1 MIKIIYR
8 LFISLTLII
17 ALIVIYLSIIGV
29 KTDKF
34 NNQITSKVR
43 EINSNLDL
51 KLNQVNIKLNP
62 LSFTVDLK
70 TLGTDLSYQDN
81 IIQLENLKSQIS
93 LKSIFK
99 NEFAISELVIST
111 KSIALKDLIILVKEV
126 KNYQQLYIA
135 NEIIDNGYIVADLKF
150 EFNEVGNIK
159 DNFIIKGLV
168 NNAELTLSNKKV
180 TKLNFIFQANNKE
193 LNLEDLTFLLNN
205 KSLNIPKINAKK
217 NADNFLITGSVKNKD
232 LNFEKNEIKK
242 FLDNELI
249 NKNLNNLSFNSES
262 NFKFNI
268 DNKLKIKN
276 LDIQGSIN
284 VNKLDIDN
292 FLGDNSIL
300 PNIKKNLVFEN
311 QQIKFNYNKNKIEI
325 TGSGNIFIQN
335 NLDVINYQ
343 ITNTQDNYL
352 FNLDF
357 EIEDNPLILNFINFE
372 KDVESSLS
380 LKLKGALKKDKLE
393 FDHIIL
399 TEDKNIISIENLQ
412 LSKDFK
418 IEELESINL
427 NFEDKSKL
435 KNELKLKKDKNA
447 YVISGASFNADHLI
461 TELLK
466 SNKNNKKFFFS
477 KDFELKINVKKVYLD
492 TNNKIDNLKGKIIL
506 SKNEVVNLNLES
518 DFSDNK
524 KITFTIRDNNGEKI
538 TTLFSD
544 EAKPLVD
551 RYKFIKGFNEG
562 KLDFYSSKKNNESK
576 SNLKIYDFKLK
587 ELPALTKILSL
598 ASLQGIAD
606 LLSGE
611 GIRFTEFEMNFDNKA
626 DLMTINEIYAI
637 GPAISILME
646 GYIEKDNLISL
657 RGTLVPATTINKTIG
672 SIPLIG
678 NILVGKKVGEG
689 VFGVSFKIK
698 GPPQDL
704 ETTVNPIK
712 TLTPRF
718 ITRTLEK
725 IKKKLVKF
733 NFNMSFFS

>member
-8 LFISLTLII
+8 LLIVLTLTI

-70 TLGTDLSYQDN
+70 TLGTDLFYQDN

-159 DNFIIKGLV
+159 DNFIINGLV

-205 KSLNIPKINAKK
+205 KSLNIPKLNAKK
-217 NADNFLITGSVKNKD
+217 NDNNFLVTGSIKNKD

-242 FLDNELI
+242 FLDNALI

-276 LDIQGSIN
+276 LDIQASVN

-311 QQIKFNYNKNKIEI
+311 QQIKINYSKSKIEI
-325 TGSGNIFIQN
+325 TGSGNILIQN

-343 ITNTQDNYL
+343 ITNTQDDYL

-357 EIEDNPLILNFINFE
+357 KIEDNPLILNFINFE
-372 KDVESSLS
+372 KDVASSLS

-399 TEDKNIISIENLQ
+399 SEDRNIISIENLQ

-418 IEELESINL
+418 IEELETINL

-435 KNELKLKKDKNA
+435 KNELKLKKDKNT

-466 SNKNNKKFFFS
+466 TNEDNKKNFFS
-477 KDFELKINVKKVYLD
+477 KNFELKINVKKVYLD
-492 TNNKIDNLKGKIIL
+492 ANNKIDNLKGKIIL
-506 SKNEVVNLNLES
+506 SQNEVVNLNLES
-518 DFSDNK
+518 DFSDDK

-551 RYKFIKGFNEG
+551 RYKFIKGFTEG

-611 GIRFTEFEMNFDNKA
+611 GIRFSEFEMNFDNKS

-646 GYIEKDNLISL
+646 GYVEKDNLVSL

-698 GPPQDL
+698 GPPKDL

-725 IKKKLVKF
+725 IKK
-733 NFNMSFFS
+733 N

>member
-1 MIKIIYR
+1 MIKIVYR

-34 NNQITSKVR
+34 NNHITSKVR
-43 EINSNLDL
+43 EINPNLDL

-62 LSFTVDLK
+62 LSFTVNLK

-99 NEFAISELVIST
+99 NEFAISELAIST
-111 KSIALKDLIILVKEV
+111 KSIALKDLIILVKEI
-126 KNYQQLYIA
+126 KNYQQLFIA

-193 LNLEDLTFLLNN
+193 LNLEELTFLLNN
-205 KSLNIPKINAKK
+205 KSLNIPKLNAKK
-217 NADNFLITGSVKNKD
+217 NDDNFLVTGIVKNKD
-232 LNFEKNEIKK
+232 LNFEKNDIKK
-242 FLDNELI
+242 FLDNKLI

-276 LDIQGSIN
+276 LDIQASVN

-292 FLGDNSIL
+292 FIGDNSIL

-311 QQIKFNYNKNKIEI
+311 QQIKINYNKSKIEI

-335 NLDVINYQ
+335 NLDVINYK
-343 ITNTQDNYL
+343 ITNIQDNYL

-380 LKLKGALKKDKLE
+380 LKLKGALKKDKLK

-418 IEELESINL
+418 IDELETINL

-435 KNELKLKKDKNA
+435 KNELKLKKDKNV

-461 TELLK
+461 SELLK
-466 SNKNNKKFFFS
+466 SNEDNKRKFFS
-477 KDFELKINVKKVYLD
+477 KNFELKINVEKVYLD
-492 TNNKIDNLKGKIIL
+492 VNNKIDNLKGKIIL
-506 SKNEVVNLNLES
+506 SNNEVVNLNLES
-518 DFSDNK
+518 DFSNNK

-544 EAKPLVD
+544 KAKPLVD
-551 RYKFIKGFNEG
+551 RYKFIKGFTEG

-611 GIRFTEFEMNFDNKA
+611 GIRFSEFEMNFDNKA

-646 GYIEKDNLISL
+646 GYVEKDSLVSL

-678 NILVGKKVGEG
+678 NILVGQKVGEG

-698 GPPQDL
+698 GPPKDL

-725 IKKKLVKF
+725 IKK
-733 NFNMSFFS
+733 N

>member
-1 MIKIIYR
+1 MIKIVYR

-99 NEFAISELVIST
+99 NEFAISELAIST

-126 KNYQQLYIA
+126 KNYQQLFIA

-205 KSLNIPKINAKK
+205 KSLNIPKLNAKK
-217 NADNFLITGSVKNKD
+217 NDDNFLVTGIVKNKD
-232 LNFEKNEIKK
+232 LNFEKNDIKK
-242 FLDNELI
+242 FLDNKLI

-276 LDIQGSIN
+276 LDIQASVN

-292 FLGDNSIL
+292 FIGDNSIL

-311 QQIKFNYNKNKIEI
+311 QQIKINYNKSKIEI

-343 ITNTQDNYL
+343 ITNIQDNYL

-380 LKLKGALKKDKLE
+380 LKLKGALKKDKLK

-399 TEDKNIISIENLQ
+399 TEDKNIISIENLK

-418 IEELESINL
+418 IDELETINL

-435 KNELKLKKDKNA
+435 KNELKLKKDKNV

-466 SNKNNKKFFFS
+466 SNEDNKKKFFS
-477 KDFELKINVKKVYLD
+477 KNFELKINVEKVYLD
-492 TNNKIDNLKGKIIL
+492 ANNKIDNLKGKIIL
-506 SKNEVVNLNLES
+506 SNNEVVNLNLES
-518 DFSDNK
+518 DFSNNK

-551 RYKFIKGFNEG
+551 RYKFIKGFTEG

-611 GIRFTEFEMNFDNKA
+611 GIRFSEFEMNFDNKA

-646 GYIEKDNLISL
+646 GYVEKDSLVSL

-678 NILVGKKVGEG
+678 NILVGQKVGEG

-698 GPPQDL
+698 GPPKDL

-725 IKKKLVKF
+725 IKK
-733 NFNMSFFS
+733 N

>member
-1 MIKIIYR
+1 MIKIVYR

-99 NEFAISELVIST
+99 NEFAISELAIST

-126 KNYQQLYIA
+126 KNYQQLFIA

-159 DNFIIKGLV
+159 DNFIIRGLV
-168 NNAELTLSNKKV
+168 NKAELTLSNKKV

-217 NADNFLITGSVKNKD
+217 NADKFLIPGSVKNKD
-232 LNFEKNEIKK
+232 LNFEKNDIKK
-242 FLDNELI
+242 FLDNKLI

-276 LDIQGSIN
+276 LDIQASVN

-292 FLGDNSIL
+292 FIGDNSIL

-311 QQIKFNYNKNKIEI
+311 QQIKINYNKSKIEI

-335 NLDVINYQ
+335 NLDVIKYQ
-343 ITNTQDNYL
+343 ITNIEDNYL
-352 FNLDF
+352 FDLDF

-380 LKLKGALKKDKLE
+380 LKLKGALKKDKLK

-418 IEELESINL
+418 IDELETINL

-435 KNELKLKKDKNA
+435 KNELKLKKDKNV

-466 SNKNNKKFFFS
+466 SNEDNKRKFFS
-477 KDFELKINVKKVYLD
+477 KNFELKINVEKVYLD
-492 TNNKIDNLKGKIIL
+492 ANNKIDNLKGKIIL
-506 SKNEVVNLNLES
+506 SNNEVVNLNLES
-518 DFSDNK
+518 DFSNNK

-551 RYKFIKGFNEG
+551 RYKFIKGFTEG
-562 KLDFYSSKKNNESK
+562 KLDFYSTKKNNQSK

-611 GIRFTEFEMNFDNKA
+611 GIRFSEFEMNFDNKA

-646 GYIEKDNLISL
+646 GYVEKDNLVSL

-678 NILVGKKVGEG
+678 NILVGQKVGEG

-698 GPPQDL
+698 GPPKDL

-725 IKKKLVKF
+725 IKK
-733 NFNMSFFS
+733 N

>member
-8 LFISLTLII
+8 LFISLALII
-17 ALIVIYLSIIGV
+17 ALIVIYLSIIGI

-70 TLGTDLSYQDN
+70 TLGTDLFYQDN

-99 NEFAISELVIST
+99 NEFAISELAIST
-111 KSIALKDLIILVKEV
+111 KSISLKDLIILVKEV
-126 KNYQQLYIA
+126 KNYQQLFIA
-135 NEIIDNGYIVADLKF
+135 NKIIDKGYIVADLKF

-168 NNAELTLSNKKV
+168 NNTELTLSNKKV

-205 KSLNIPKINAKK
+205 KSLNIPKLNVKK
-217 NADNFLITGSVKNKD
+217 NDDNFLVTGRVKNKD

-268 DNKLKIKN
+268 DNNLKIKN
-276 LDIQGSIN
+276 LDIQASVN

-292 FLGDNSIL
+292 FIGDNSIL

-311 QQIKFNYNKNKIEI
+311 QQIKINYNKSKIEI

-343 ITNTQDNYL
+343 ITNIEDNYL

-380 LKLKGALKKDKLE
+380 LKLKGALKKDKLK

-418 IEELESINL
+418 IDELETINL

-435 KNELKLKKDKNA
+435 KNELKLKKDKNV

-466 SNKNNKKFFFS
+466 SNEDNKKKFFS
-477 KDFELKINVKKVYLD
+477 KNFELKINVEKVYLD
-492 TNNKIDNLKGKIIL
+492 ANNKIDNLKGKIIL

-518 DFSDNK
+518 DFSNNK

-551 RYKFIKGFNEG
+551 RYKFIKGFTEG

-646 GYIEKDNLISL
+646 GYVEKDNLVSL

-678 NILVGKKVGEG
+678 NILVGQKVGEG

-698 GPPQDL
+698 GPPKDL

-725 IKKKLVKF
+725 IKK
-733 NFNMSFFS
+733 N

>member
-1 MIKIIYR
+1 MIKIVYR

-34 NNQITSKVR
+34 NNQITLKVR

-99 NEFAISELVIST
+99 NEFAISELAIST

-126 KNYQQLYIA
+126 KNYQQLFIA

-205 KSLNIPKINAKK
+205 KSLNIPKLNAKK
-217 NADNFLITGSVKNKD
+217 NDDNFLVTGNVKNKD
-232 LNFEKNEIKK
+232 LNFEKNDIKK
-242 FLDNELI
+242 FLDYKLI

-276 LDIQGSIN
+276 LDIQASVN

-292 FLGDNSIL
+292 FIGDNSIL

-311 QQIKFNYNKNKIEI
+311 QQIKINYNKSKIEI

-343 ITNTQDNYL
+343 ITNIQDNYL

-372 KDVESSLS
+372 KDAESSLS
-380 LKLKGALKKDKLE
+380 LKLKGAFKKDKLE

-418 IEELESINL
+418 IDELETINL

-466 SNKNNKKFFFS
+466 SNEDNKKKFFS
-477 KDFELKINVKKVYLD
+477 KNFELKINVEKVYLD
-492 TNNKIDNLKGKIIL
+492 ANNKIDNLKGKIIL
-506 SKNEVVNLNLES
+506 SNNEVVNLNLES
-518 DFSDNK
+518 DFSNNK
-524 KITFTIRDNNGEKI
+524 KIVFTIRDNNGEKI

-551 RYKFIKGFNEG
+551 RYKFIKGFTEG
-562 KLDFYSSKKNNESK
+562 KLDFYSIKKNNESK

-611 GIRFTEFEMNFDNKA
+611 GIRFSEFEMNFDNKA

-646 GYIEKDNLISL
+646 GYVEKDSLVSL

-678 NILVGKKVGEG
+678 NILVGQKVGEG

-698 GPPQDL
+698 GPPKDL

-725 IKKKLVKF
+725 IKK
-733 NFNMSFFS
+733 N

>member
-1 MIKIIYR
+1 MIKIVYR

-34 NNQITSKVR
+34 NNQITLKVR

-51 KLNQVNIKLNP
+51 KLNQVNIQLNP
-62 LSFTVDLK
+62 LSFTVNLK

-99 NEFAISELVIST
+99 NEFAISELAIST

-126 KNYQQLYIA
+126 KNYQQLFIA

-205 KSLNIPKINAKK
+205 KSLNIPKLNAKK
-217 NADNFLITGSVKNKD
+217 NDDNFLVTGRVKNKD

-268 DNKLKIKN
+268 DNNLKIKN
-276 LDIQGSIN
+276 LDIQASVN

-292 FLGDNSIL
+292 FIGDNSIL

-311 QQIKFNYNKNKIEI
+311 QQIKINYNKSKIEI

-343 ITNTQDNYL
+343 ITNIQDNYL

-380 LKLKGALKKDKLE
+380 LKLKGALKKDKLK

-418 IEELESINL
+418 IDELETINL

-435 KNELKLKKDKNA
+435 KNELKLKKDKNV

-466 SNKNNKKFFFS
+466 SNEDNKKKFFS
-477 KDFELKINVKKVYLD
+477 KNFELKINVEKVYLD
-492 TNNKIDNLKGKIIL
+492 ANNKIDNLKGKIIL
-506 SKNEVVNLNLES
+506 SNNEVVNLNLES
-518 DFSDNK
+518 DFSNNK

-551 RYKFIKGFNEG
+551 RYKFIKGFTEG

-611 GIRFTEFEMNFDNKA
+611 GIRFSEFEMNFDNKA

-646 GYIEKDNLISL
+646 GYVEKDNLVSL

-678 NILVGKKVGEG
+678 NILVGQKVGEG

-698 GPPQDL
+698 GPPKDL

-725 IKKKLVKF
+725 IKK
-733 NFNMSFFS
+733 N

>member
-8 LFISLTLII
+8 FFISLTLII
-17 ALIVIYLSIIGV
+17 TLIVIYLSIIGI

-34 NNQITSKVR
+34 NHQITSKVR

-99 NEFAISELVIST
+99 NEFAISELAIST

-126 KNYQQLYIA
+126 KNYQQLFIA

-168 NNAELTLSNKKV
+168 NNAELNLSNKKV

-205 KSLNIPKINAKK
+205 KSLNIPKLNAKK
-217 NADNFLITGSVKNKD
+217 NDDNFLVTGRVKNKD
-232 LNFEKNEIKK
+232 LNFEKNEIKT
-242 FLDNELI
+242 FLDNEII

-268 DNKLKIKN
+268 DNNLKIKN
-276 LDIQGSIN
+276 LDIQASVN

-292 FLGDNSIL
+292 FIGDNSIL
-300 PNIKKNLVFEN
+300 PNVKKNLVFEN
-311 QQIKFNYNKNKIEI
+311 QQIKINYNKSKIEI

-343 ITNTQDNYL
+343 ITNIQDNYL

-380 LKLKGALKKDKLE
+380 LKLKGALKKDKLK

-418 IEELESINL
+418 IDELETINL

-435 KNELKLKKDKNA
+435 KNELKLKKDKNV

-466 SNKNNKKFFFS
+466 SNEDNKRKFFS
-477 KDFELKINVKKVYLD
+477 KNFELKINVEKVYLD
-492 TNNKIDNLKGKIIL
+492 ANNKIDNLKGKIIL
-506 SKNEVVNLNLES
+506 SNNEVVNLNLES
-518 DFSDNK
+518 DFSNNK

-551 RYKFIKGFNEG
+551 RYKFIKGFTEG

-611 GIRFTEFEMNFDNKA
+611 GIRFSEFEMNFDNKA

-646 GYIEKDNLISL
+646 GYVEKDSLVSL

-678 NILVGKKVGEG
+678 NILVGQKVGEG

-698 GPPQDL
+698 GPPKDL

-725 IKKKLVKF
+725 IKK
-733 NFNMSFFS
+733 N

>member
-1 MIKIIYR
+1 MIKIVYR

-17 ALIVIYLSIIGV
+17 ALIVIYLSIIGI

-99 NEFAISELVIST
+99 NEFAISELAIST

-126 KNYQQLYIA
+126 KNYQQLFIA

-205 KSLNIPKINAKK
+205 KSLNIPKLNAKK
-217 NADNFLITGSVKNKD
+217 NDDNFLVTGSVKNKD
-232 LNFEKNEIKK
+232 LNFEKNDIKK

-276 LDIQGSIN
+276 LDIQASVN

-292 FLGDNSIL
+292 FIGDNSIL

-311 QQIKFNYNKNKIEI
+311 QQIKINYNKSKIEI

-343 ITNTQDNYL
+343 ITNIQDNYL

-418 IEELESINL
+418 IDELETINL

-435 KNELKLKKDKNA
+435 KNELKLKKDKNV

-466 SNKNNKKFFFS
+466 SNEDNKRKFFS
-477 KDFELKINVKKVYLD
+477 KNFELKINVEKVYLD
-492 TNNKIDNLKGKIIL
+492 ANNKIDNLKGKIIL
-506 SKNEVVNLNLES
+506 SNNEVVNLNLES
-518 DFSDNK
+518 DFSNNK

-551 RYKFIKGFNEG
+551 RYKFIKGFTEG

-611 GIRFTEFEMNFDNKA
+611 GIRFSEFEMNFDNKA

-646 GYIEKDNLISL
+646 GYVEKDNLVSL

-678 NILVGKKVGEG
+678 NILVGQKVGEG

-698 GPPQDL
+698 GPPKDL

-725 IKKKLVKF
+725 IKK
-733 NFNMSFFS
+733 N

>member
-70 TLGTDLSYQDN
+70 TLGTDLFYQDN
-81 IIQLENLKSQIS
+81 IIQLENLRSQIS

-99 NEFAISELVIST
+99 NEFAISELAIST
-111 KSIALKDLIILVKEV
+111 KSIALKDLIIPVKEV
-126 KNYQQLYIA
+126 KNYQQLFIA
-135 NEIIDNGYIVADLKF
+135 NDIIDNGYIVADLKF

-205 KSLNIPKINAKK
+205 KSLNIPKLNAKK
-217 NADNFLITGSVKNKD
+217 NDDNFLVTGIVKNKD
-232 LNFEKNEIKK
+232 LNFEKNDIKK
-242 FLDNELI
+242 FLDNKLI

-268 DNKLKIKN
+268 DNNLKIKN
-276 LDIQGSIN
+276 LDIQASVN

-292 FLGDNSIL
+292 FIGDNSIL

-311 QQIKFNYNKNKIEI
+311 QQIKINYNKSKIEI

-343 ITNTQDNYL
+343 ITNIQDNYL

-380 LKLKGALKKDKLE
+380 LKLKGVLKKDKLK
-393 FDHIIL
+393 FDHIIF

-418 IEELESINL
+418 IEELETINL
-427 NFEDKSKL
+427 NFEDKSEL
-435 KNELKLKKDKNA
+435 KNELKLKKNKNA

-466 SNKNNKKFFFS
+466 SNEDNKKKFFS
-477 KDFELKINVKKVYLD
+477 KNFELKINVKKVYLD

-506 SKNEVVNLNLES
+506 SNNEVVNLNLES
-518 DFSDNK
+518 NFSNNK

-551 RYKFIKGFNEG
+551 RYKFIKGFTEG
-562 KLDFYSSKKNNESK
+562 KLDFYSTKKNNQSK

-611 GIRFTEFEMNFDNKA
+611 GIRFSEFEMNFDNKA

-646 GYIEKDNLISL
+646 GYVEKDNLVSL

-678 NILVGKKVGEG
+678 NILVGQKVGEG

-698 GPPQDL
+698 GPPKDL

-725 IKKKLVKF
+725 IKK
-733 NFNMSFFS
+733 N

>member
-1 MIKIIYR
+1 MIKIVYR

-34 NNQITSKVR
+34 NNQITLKVR

-70 TLGTDLSYQDN
+70 TLGTDLSHKDN

-99 NEFAISELVIST
+99 NEFAISELAIST

-126 KNYQQLYIA
+126 KNYQQLFIA
-135 NEIIDNGYIVADLKF
+135 NEILDNGYIVADLKF

-159 DNFIIKGLV
+159 DNFTIKGLV

-205 KSLNIPKINAKK
+205 KSLNIPKLNAKK
-217 NADNFLITGSVKNKD
+217 NDDNFLVTGSVKNKD
-232 LNFEKNEIKK
+232 LNFEKNDIKK

-262 NFKFNI
+262 SFKFNI
-268 DNKLKIKN
+268 DNNLKIKN
-276 LDIQGSIN
+276 LDIQSSVN

-292 FLGDNSIL
+292 FLGENSIL

-311 QQIKFNYNKNKIEI
+311 QQIKINYNKSKIEI

-418 IEELESINL
+418 IEELETINL

-447 YVISGASFNADHLI
+447 YVISGASFNADQLI
-461 TELLK
+461 TKLLK
-466 SNKNNKKFFFS
+466 SNEDNKKNFFS
-477 KDFELKINVKKVYLD
+477 KDYELKINVKKVYLD
-492 TNNKIDNLKGKIIL
+492 ANNKINNLKGKIIL
-506 SKNEVVNLNLES
+506 NNNEVVNLNLES
-518 DFSDNK
+518 DFSNNK
-524 KITFTIRDNNGEKI
+524 KIVFTLRDNNGEKI

-551 RYKFIKGFNEG
+551 RYKFIKGFTEG
-562 KLDFYSSKKNNESK
+562 KLDFYSSKKNNLSK

-598 ASLQGIAD
+598 ASLQGITD

-611 GIRFTEFEMNFDNKA
+611 GIRFTEFEMNFDNKG
-626 DLMTINEIYAI
+626 DLMTINEIFAI

-646 GYIEKDNLISL
+646 GYVEKDNLVSL

-689 VFGVSFKIK
+689 VFGISFKIK
-698 GPPQDL
+698 GPPKDL

-725 IKKKLVKF
+725 IKK
-733 NFNMSFFS
+733 N

>member
-1 MIKIIYR
+1 MIKIVYR

-111 KSIALKDLIILVKEV
+111 KSISLKDLIILVKEV
-126 KNYQQLYIA
+126 KNYQQLFIA

-205 KSLNIPKINAKK
+205 KSLNIPKLNAKK
-217 NADNFLITGSVKNKD
+217 NDDNFLVTGSVKNKD

-276 LDIQGSIN
+276 LDIQASVN

-311 QQIKFNYNKNKIEI
+311 QQIKINYNKSKIEI

-343 ITNTQDNYL
+343 ITNIQDNYL

-418 IEELESINL
+418 IEELETINL

-466 SNKNNKKFFFS
+466 SNEDNKKNFFS

-492 TNNKIDNLKGKIIL
+492 ANNKIDNLKGKIIL
-506 SKNEVVNLNLES
+506 SNNEVVNLNLES
-518 DFSDNK
+518 DFSNNK

-551 RYKFIKGFNEG
+551 RYKFIKGFTEG

-646 GYIEKDNLISL
+646 GYVEKDNLVSL

-725 IKKKLVKF
+725 IKK
-733 NFNMSFFS
+733 N

>member
-8 LFISLTLII
+8 LFISLTLTI
-17 ALIVIYLSIIGV
+17 ALIVMYLSIIGV

-70 TLGTDLSYQDN
+70 TLGTDLFYQDN
-81 IIQLENLKSQIS
+81 FIQLENLKSQIS

-111 KSIALKDLIILVKEV
+111 KSISLKDLIILVKEV
-126 KNYQQLYIA
+126 KNYQQLYIV

-159 DNFIIKGLV
+159 DNFIVKGLV

-205 KSLNIPKINAKK
+205 KSLNIPKLNAKK
-217 NADNFLITGSVKNKD
+217 NADNFLIIGSVKNKD
-232 LNFEKNEIKK
+232 LNFEKNEITK

-268 DNKLKIKN
+268 DNNLKIKN
-276 LDIQGSIN
+276 LDIQASVN

-311 QQIKFNYNKNKIEI
+311 QQIKFNYNKSKIEI

-352 FNLDF
+352 FNLNF

-418 IEELESINL
+418 IEELETINL

-435 KNELKLKKDKNA
+435 KNELKLKKDNNA

-466 SNKNNKKFFFS
+466 SNEDNKKNFFS

-492 TNNKIDNLKGKIIL
+492 SNNKIDNLKGKIFL

-518 DFSDNK
+518 DFSNNK

-551 RYKFIKGFNEG
+551 RYKFIRGFTEG
-562 KLDFYSSKKNNESK
+562 KLDFYSIKKNNAT
-576 SNLKIYDFKLK
+576 NTTIKIYDFKLK
-587 ELPALTKILSL
+587 ELPALTKILTL
-598 ASLQGIAD
+598 ASLQGVVD

-611 GIRFTEFEMNFDNKA
+611 GIRFDQFEMKFNDSGNN
-626 DLMTINEIYAI
+626 IVIEEIYAI

-657 RGTLVPATTINKTIG
+657 RGTLVPATTINKAIG
-672 SIPLIG
+672 SIPILG
-678 NILVGKKVGEG
+678 DILVGKKVGEG

-725 IKKKLVKF
+725 IKK
-733 NFNMSFFS
+733 N

>member
-8 LFISLTLII
+8 LFISLTLTI

-34 NNQITSKVR
+34 NNQITSKVK

-62 LSFTVDLK
+62 FSFTVDLK

-111 KSIALKDLIILVKEV
+111 KSIALKDLIILVKEL
-126 KNYQQLYIA
+126 KNYQQLFIA

-205 KSLNIPKINAKK
+205 KSLNIPKLNAKK

-232 LNFEKNEIKK
+232 FNFEKNEITK
-242 FLDNELI
+242 FLDNKLI

-268 DNKLKIKN
+268 DNNLKIKN
-276 LDIQGSIN
+276 LDIQASVN

-311 QQIKFNYNKNKIEI
+311 QEIKINYNKSKIEI

-335 NLDVINYQ
+335 NLDVIKYQ
-343 ITNTQDNYL
+343 ITNIEDNYL
-352 FNLDF
+352 FDLDF

-380 LKLKGALKKDKLE
+380 LKLKGALKKDKFE

-418 IEELESINL
+418 IEELETINL
-427 NFEDKSKL
+427 NFEDRSKH
-435 KNELKLKKDKNA
+435 KNELKLKKDKNT

-466 SNKNNKKFFFS
+466 SNEDNKKNFFS

-492 TNNKIDNLKGKIIL
+492 VNNKIDNLKGKIIL
-506 SKNEVVNLNLES
+506 SNNEVVNLNLES
-518 DFSDNK
+518 NFSNNK

-551 RYKFIKGFNEG
+551 RYKFIKGFTEG
-562 KLDFYSSKKNNESK
+562 KLDFYSTKKNNQSK

-611 GIRFTEFEMNFDNKA
+611 GIRFSEFEMNFDNKA

-637 GPAISILME
+637 GPAISILMD
-646 GYIEKDNLISL
+646 GYVEKDNLVSL

-725 IKKKLVKF
+725 IKK
-733 NFNMSFFS
+733 N

>member
-1 MIKIIYR
+1 MIKIVYR

-17 ALIVIYLSIIGV
+17 ALIVIYLSIIGI

-34 NNQITSKVR
+34 NNQITSKVT

-70 TLGTDLSYQDN
+70 TLGTDLFYQNN

-111 KSIALKDLIILVKEV
+111 KSISLKDLIILVKEV

-159 DNFIIKGLV
+159 DNFIVKGLV

-205 KSLNIPKINAKK
+205 KSLNIPKLNAKK
-217 NADNFLITGSVKNKD
+217 NADNFLITGSLKNKD

-249 NKNLNNLSFNSES
+249 NKKLNNLSFNSES

-268 DNKLKIKN
+268 DNNLKIKN
-276 LDIQGSIN
+276 LDIQTSVN

-311 QQIKFNYNKNKIEI
+311 QQIKFNYNKSKIEI
-325 TGSGNIFIQN
+325 TGSGNIFFQN
-335 NLDVINYQ
+335 NLDIINYQ

-418 IEELESINL
+418 IEELETINL

-447 YVISGASFNADHLI
+447 YVISGASFNADQLI
-461 TELLK
+461 TKLLK
-466 SNKNNKKFFFS
+466 SNEDNKKIFFS

-492 TNNKIDNLKGKIIL
+492 VNNKIDNLKGKIIL
-506 SKNEVVNLNLES
+506 SNNEVVNLNLES
-518 DFSDNK
+518 DFSNNK
-524 KITFTIRDNNGEKI
+524 KIVFTIRDNNGEKI

-551 RYKFIKGFNEG
+551 RYKFIKGFTEG

-598 ASLQGIAD
+598 ASLQGITD

-611 GIRFTEFEMNFDNKA
+611 GIRFTEFEMNFDNKG

-646 GYIEKDNLISL
+646 GYVEKDNLVSL

-698 GPPQDL
+698 GPPKDL
-704 ETTVNPIK
+704 ETIVNPIK

-725 IKKKLVKF
+725 IKK
-733 NFNMSFFS
+733 N

>member
-8 LFISLTLII
+8 LFISLTLTI

-70 TLGTDLSYQDN
+70 TLGTDLFYQDN

-111 KSIALKDLIILVKEV
+111 KSISLKDLIILVKEV

-150 EFNEVGNIK
+150 EFNEIGNIK

-205 KSLNIPKINAKK
+205 KSLNIPKLNAKK
-217 NADNFLITGSVKNKD
+217 NDDNFLVTGSVKNKN
-232 LNFEKNEIKK
+232 LNFEKNDIKK
-242 FLDNELI
+242 FLDNTLI

-268 DNKLKIKN
+268 DNNLKIKN
-276 LDIQGSIN
+276 LDIQASVN

-311 QQIKFNYNKNKIEI
+311 QQIKINYNKSKIEI
-325 TGSGNIFIQN
+325 TGSGNILIQN

-343 ITNTQDNYL
+343 ITNIQDNYL

-357 EIEDNPLILNFINFE
+357 GIEDNPLILNFINFE

-380 LKLKGALKKDKLE
+380 LKLKGAFKKDKLE
-393 FDHIIL
+393 FNHIIL

-418 IEELESINL
+418 IDELETINL
-427 NFEDKSKL
+427 NFKDKSKL

-466 SNKNNKKFFFS
+466 SNEDNKKKFFN
-477 KDFELKINVKKVYLD
+477 KNFEIKINVEKVYLD
-492 TNNKIDNLKGKIIL
+492 ANNKIDNLKGKIIL
-506 SKNEVVNLNLES
+506 SNNEVVNLNLES
-518 DFSDNK
+518 DFSNNK

-551 RYKFIKGFNEG
+551 RYKFIKGFTEG
-562 KLDFYSSKKNNESK
+562 KLDFYSIKKNNESK

-611 GIRFTEFEMNFDNKA
+611 GIRFNEFEMNFDNKE

-646 GYIEKDNLISL
+646 GYVEKDNLISL

-698 GPPQDL
+698 GPPKDL

-718 ITRTLEK
+718 ITRTIEK
-725 IKKKLVKF
+725 IKK
-733 NFNMSFFS
+733 N

>member
-17 ALIVIYLSIIGV
+17 ALIVIYLSIIGL

-70 TLGTDLSYQDN
+70 TLGTDLFYQDN

-99 NEFAISELVIST
+99 NEFTISELVIST
-111 KSIALKDLIILVKEV
+111 KSISLKDLIILVKEV

-276 LDIQGSIN
+276 LDIQGYVN

-311 QQIKFNYNKNKIEI
+311 QKIKFNYNKNKIEI

-372 KDVESSLS
+372 KDIESSLS

-418 IEELESINL
+418 IEELETINL

-466 SNKNNKKFFFS
+466 SNKDNKKIFFS

-506 SKNEVVNLNLES
+506 SKNEVVNLSLES

-657 RGTLVPATTINKTIG
+657 RGTLIPATTINKTIG

-725 IKKKLVKF
+725 IKK
-733 NFNMSFFS
+733 N

>member
-1 MIKIIYR
+1 MIKILYR

-99 NEFAISELVIST
+99 NEFAISELAIST

-126 KNYQQLYIA
+126 KNYQQLFIA

-205 KSLNIPKINAKK
+205 KSLNIPKLNAKK
-217 NADNFLITGSVKNKD
+217 NDDNFLVTGIVKNKD
-232 LNFEKNEIKK
+232 LNFEKNDIKK
-242 FLDNELI
+242 FLDNKLI

-276 LDIQGSIN
+276 LDIQASVN
-284 VNKLDIDN
+284 VNKLDIEN
-292 FLGDNSIL
+292 FIDDNSIL

-311 QQIKFNYNKNKIEI
+311 QQIKINYNKSKIEI

-343 ITNTQDNYL
+343 ITNIEDNYL

-372 KDVESSLS
+372 KDVKSSLS
-380 LKLKGALKKDKLE
+380 LKLKGALKKDKLK

-418 IEELESINL
+418 IDELETINF

-435 KNELKLKKDKNA
+435 KNELKLKKDKNV

-466 SNKNNKKFFFS
+466 SNEDNKRKFFS
-477 KDFELKINVKKVYLD
+477 KNFELKINVEKVYLD
-492 TNNKIDNLKGKIIL
+492 ANNKIDNLKGKIIL
-506 SKNEVVNLNLES
+506 SNNEVVNLNLES
-518 DFSDNK
+518 DFSNNK

-551 RYKFIKGFNEG
+551 RYKFIKGFTEG

-611 GIRFTEFEMNFDNKA
+611 GIRFSEFEMNFDNKA

-646 GYIEKDNLISL
+646 GYVEKDSLVSL

-678 NILVGKKVGEG
+678 NILVGQKVGEG

-698 GPPQDL
+698 GAPKDL

-725 IKKKLVKF
+725 IKK
-733 NFNMSFFS
+733 N

>member
-1 MIKIIYR
+1 MIKIVYR

-17 ALIVIYLSIIGV
+17 ALIVIYLSIIGI

-34 NNQITSKVR
+34 NNQITLKVR

-99 NEFAISELVIST
+99 NEFAISELAIST

-126 KNYQQLYIA
+126 KNYQQLFIA

-205 KSLNIPKINAKK
+205 KSLNIPKLNAKK
-217 NADNFLITGSVKNKD
+217 NDNNFLVTGSVKNKD

-276 LDIQGSIN
+276 LDIQASVN

-311 QQIKFNYNKNKIEI
+311 QEIKINYNKSKIEI

-335 NLDVINYQ
+335 NLDVIKYQ
-343 ITNTQDNYL
+343 ITNIEDNYL
-352 FNLDF
+352 FDLDF

-380 LKLKGALKKDKLE
+380 LKLKGALKKDKFE

-418 IEELESINL
+418 IEELETINL
-427 NFEDKSKL
+427 NFEDRSKL
-435 KNELKLKKDKNA
+435 KNELKLKKDKNT

-466 SNKNNKKFFFS
+466 SNEDNKKKFFS
-477 KDFELKINVKKVYLD
+477 KNFELKINVKKVYLD
-492 TNNKIDNLKGKIIL
+492 ANNKIDNLKGKIIL
-506 SKNEVVNLNLES
+506 SNNEVVNLNLES
-518 DFSDNK
+518 NFSNNK

-551 RYKFIKGFNEG
+551 RYKFIKGFTEG

-611 GIRFTEFEMNFDNKA
+611 GIRFSEFEMNFDNKA

-646 GYIEKDNLISL
+646 GYVEKDNLVSL

-678 NILVGKKVGEG
+678 NILVGQKVGEG

-698 GPPQDL
+698 GPPKDL

-725 IKKKLVKF
+725 IKK
-733 NFNMSFFS
+733 N

>member
-1 MIKIIYR
+1 MIKIVYR

-17 ALIVIYLSIIGV
+17 ALIVIYLSIIGI

-62 LSFTVDLK
+62 FSFTVDLK
-70 TLGTDLSYQDN
+70 TLGTDLSYKDN
-81 IIQLENLKSQIS
+81 IIQLENLKSQIL

-99 NEFAISELVIST
+99 NEFAISELAIST
-111 KSIALKDLIILVKEV
+111 KSISLKDLIVLVKEV
-126 KNYQQLYIA
+126 KNYQQLFIA

-205 KSLNIPKINAKK
+205 KSLNIPKLNAKK
-217 NADNFLITGSVKNKD
+217 NDDNFLVTGIVKNKD
-232 LNFEKNEIKK
+232 LNFEKNDIKK
-242 FLDNELI
+242 FLDNKLI

-268 DNKLKIKN
+268 DNNLKIKN
-276 LDIQGSIN
+276 LDIQASVN

-292 FLGDNSIL
+292 FIGDNSIL

-311 QQIKFNYNKNKIEI
+311 QQIKINYNKSKIEI
-325 TGSGNIFIQN
+325 TGSGNIFIQK

-343 ITNTQDNYL
+343 ITNIQDNYL

-357 EIEDNPLILNFINFE
+357 EIEDNPLIINFINFE

-380 LKLKGALKKDKLE
+380 LKLKGALKKDKLK

-418 IEELESINL
+418 IDELETINL

-435 KNELKLKKDKNA
+435 KNELKLKKDKNV

-466 SNKNNKKFFFS
+466 SNEDNKRKFFS
-477 KDFELKINVKKVYLD
+477 KNFELKINVEKVYLD
-492 TNNKIDNLKGKIIL
+492 ANNKIDNLKGKIIL
-506 SKNEVVNLNLES
+506 SNNEVVNLNLES
-518 DFSDNK
+518 DFSNNK

-551 RYKFIKGFNEG
+551 RYKFIKGFTEG

-611 GIRFTEFEMNFDNKA
+611 GIRFSEFEMNFDNKA

-646 GYIEKDNLISL
+646 GYVEKDSLVSL

-698 GPPQDL
+698 GPPKDL

-725 IKKKLVKF
+725 IKK
-733 NFNMSFFS
+733 N

>member
-1 MIKIIYR
+1 MIKIVYR

-29 KTDKF
+29 KTEKF
-34 NNQITSKVR
+34 NNQITSKVK

-99 NEFAISELVIST
+99 NEFAISELAIST

-126 KNYQQLYIA
+126 KNYQQLFIA

-193 LNLEDLTFLLNN
+193 LNFEDLTFLLNN
-205 KSLNIPKINAKK
+205 KSLNIPKLNAKK
-217 NADNFLITGSVKNKD
+217 NDNNFLVTGSVKNKD

-276 LDIQGSIN
+276 LDIQASVN

-311 QQIKFNYNKNKIEI
+311 QKIKINYNKSKIEI

-335 NLDVINYQ
+335 NLDVIKYQ
-343 ITNTQDNYL
+343 ITNIEDNYL
-352 FNLDF
+352 FDLDF
-357 EIEDNPLILNFINFE
+357 EIENNPLILNFINFE

-380 LKLKGALKKDKLE
+380 LKLKGALKKDKFE

-418 IEELESINL
+418 IEELETINL
-427 NFEDKSKL
+427 NFEDRSKL
-435 KNELKLKKDKNA
+435 KNELKLKKDKNI

-466 SNKNNKKFFFS
+466 PNEDNKKKFFS
-477 KDFELKINVKKVYLD
+477 KNFELKINVKKVYLD
-492 TNNKIDNLKGKIIL
+492 TNNIIDNLKGKIIL
-506 SKNEVVNLNLES
+506 SNNEVVNLNLES
-518 DFSDNK
+518 NFSNNK

-551 RYKFIKGFNEG
+551 RYKFIKGFTEG
-562 KLDFYSSKKNNESK
+562 KLDFYSSRKNNLSK

-611 GIRFTEFEMNFDNKA
+611 GIRFSEFEMNFDNKA

-646 GYIEKDNLISL
+646 GYIEKDNLVSL
-657 RGTLVPATTINKTIG
+657 RGTLVPATTINKAIG

-678 NILVGKKVGEG
+678 NILVGQKVGEG

-725 IKKKLVKF
+725 IKK
-733 NFNMSFFS
+733 N

>member
-1 MIKIIYR
+1 MIKIVYR

-17 ALIVIYLSIIGV
+17 ALIVIYLSIIGI

-99 NEFAISELVIST
+99 NEFAISELAIST
-111 KSIALKDLIILVKEV
+111 KSTSLKDLIILVKKV
-126 KNYQQLYIA
+126 KNYQQLFIA
-135 NEIIDNGYIVADLKF
+135 NEIVDNGYIVADLKF

-159 DNFIIKGLV
+159 DNFIIKGLI

-193 LNLEDLTFLLNN
+193 LNLQNLTFLLNN
-205 KSLNIPKINAKK
+205 KSFYIPKLNAEK
-217 NADNFLITGSVKNKD
+217 NDDNFLVTGSVKNED

-242 FLDNELI
+242 LLDNELI

-276 LDIQGSIN
+276 LDIQSSVN

-292 FLGDNSIL
+292 FLGDKSIL

-311 QQIKFNYNKNKIEI
+311 QQIKINYNKSKIEI
-325 TGSGNIFIQN
+325 IGSGNIFVQN

-343 ITNTQDNYL
+343 ITNIQDNYL

-357 EIEDNPLILNFINFE
+357 EIEDNPVILNFINFE
-372 KDVESSLS
+372 KDAESSLS
-380 LKLKGALKKDKLE
+380 LKLKGALIKDKLE
-393 FDHIIL
+393 FDHIVL

-418 IEELESINL
+418 IEELETINL

-461 TELLK
+461 TKLLK
-466 SNKNNKKFFFS
+466 SNEDNKKNFFS
-477 KDFELKINVKKVYLD
+477 KNFELKINVKKVYLD
-492 TNNKIDNLKGKIIL
+492 VNNKIDNLKGKVIL
-506 SKNEVVNLNLES
+506 SNNEVVNLNLES
-518 DFSDNK
+518 NFSNNK

-551 RYKFIKGFNEG
+551 RYKFIKGFTEG
-562 KLDFYSSKKNNESK
+562 KLDFYSSKKNNLTK

-611 GIRFTEFEMNFDNKA
+611 GIRFSEFEMDFDNKA
-626 DLMTINEIYAI
+626 DLMTINELYAI

-657 RGTLVPATTINKTIG
+657 RGTLVPATTINKAIS

-698 GPPQDL
+698 GPPKDL

-725 IKKKLVKF
+725 IKK
-733 NFNMSFFS
+733 N

>member
-1 MIKIIYR
+1 MIKIVYR

-99 NEFAISELVIST
+99 NEFAISELAIST

-126 KNYQQLYIA
+126 KNYQQLFIA

-205 KSLNIPKINAKK
+205 KSLNIPKLNAKK
-217 NADNFLITGSVKNKD
+217 NDDNFLVTGIVKNKD
-232 LNFEKNEIKK
+232 LNFEKNDIKK
-242 FLDNELI
+242 FLDNKLI

-262 NFKFNI
+262 NFKFYI

-276 LDIQGSIN
+276 LDIQASVN

-292 FLGDNSIL
+292 FIGDNFIL

-311 QQIKFNYNKNKIEI
+311 QQIKINYNKSKIEI

-343 ITNTQDNYL
+343 ITNIQDNYL

-380 LKLKGALKKDKLE
+380 LKLKGVLKKDKLE

-418 IEELESINL
+418 IEELETINL

-466 SNKNNKKFFFS
+466 SNEDNKKKFFS
-477 KDFELKINVKKVYLD
+477 KNFELKINVEKVYLD
-492 TNNKIDNLKGKIIL
+492 ANNKIDNLKGKIIL
-506 SKNEVVNLNLES
+506 SNNEVVNLNLES
-518 DFSDNK
+518 NFSNNK

-551 RYKFIKGFNEG
+551 KYKFIKGFTEG

-611 GIRFTEFEMNFDNKA
+611 GIRFSEFEMNFDNKA
-626 DLMTINEIYAI
+626 DFMTINEIYAI

-646 GYIEKDNLISL
+646 GYVEKDNLISL

-678 NILVGKKVGEG
+678 NILVGQKVGEG

-698 GPPQDL
+698 GPPKDL

-725 IKKKLVKF
+725 IKK
-733 NFNMSFFS
+733 N

>member
-1 MIKIIYR
+1 MIKIVYR

-99 NEFAISELVIST
+99 NEFAISELAIST

-126 KNYQQLYIA
+126 KNYQQLFIA

-205 KSLNIPKINAKK
+205 KSLNIPKLNAKK
-217 NADNFLITGSVKNKD
+217 NDDNFLVTGIVKNKD
-232 LNFEKNEIKK
+232 LNFEKNDIKK

-276 LDIQGSIN
+276 LDIQASVN

-311 QQIKFNYNKNKIEI
+311 QQIKINYNKSKIEI
-325 TGSGNIFIQN
+325 TGSGNILIQN

-343 ITNTQDNYL
+343 ITNIQDNYL

-418 IEELESINL
+418 IEELETINL

-466 SNKNNKKFFFS
+466 SNEDNKKKFFS
-477 KDFELKINVKKVYLD
+477 KNFELKINVKKVYLD

-506 SKNEVVNLNLES
+506 SNNEVVNLNLES
-518 DFSDNK
+518 DFSNNK

-551 RYKFIKGFNEG
+551 RYKFIKGFTEG

-611 GIRFTEFEMNFDNKA
+611 GIRFSEFEMNFDNKA

-646 GYIEKDNLISL
+646 GYVEKDNLVSL

-678 NILVGKKVGEG
+678 NILVGQKVGEG

-698 GPPQDL
+698 GPPKDL

-725 IKKKLVKF
+725 IKK
-733 NFNMSFFS
+733 N

>member
-8 LFISLTLII
+8 LFICLTLII
-17 ALIVIYLSIIGV
+17 ALIVVYLSMIGI

-34 NNQITSKVR
+34 NNHITSKVR

-62 LSFTVDLK
+62 LSFTADLK
-70 TLGTDLSYQDN
+70 TLGTDLSYQNN

-99 NEFAISELVIST
+99 NEFAISELAIST
-111 KSIALKDLIILVKEV
+111 KSTYLKDLIILVKEV
-126 KNYQQLYIA
+126 KNYQQLFIA
-135 NEIIDNGYIVADLKF
+135 NEIVDNGYIVADLKF

-159 DNFIIKGLV
+159 DNFIIKGLI

-193 LNLEDLTFLLNN
+193 LNLQNLTFLLNN
-205 KSLNIPKINAKK
+205 KSFYIPKLNAEK
-217 NADNFLITGSVKNKD
+217 NDDNFLVTGSVKNED

-268 DNKLKIKN
+268 DNKLNIKN
-276 LDIQGSIN
+276 LDIQSSVN

-292 FLGDNSIL
+292 FLGDSSIL
-300 PNIKKNLVFEN
+300 PKIKKNLVFEN
-311 QQIKFNYNKNKIEI
+311 QQIKLNYNKSKIEI

-343 ITNTQDNYL
+343 ITNIQDNYL

-372 KDVESSLS
+372 KDAESNLN
-380 LKLKGALKKDKLE
+380 LKVKGALKKDKLE

-418 IEELESINL
+418 IEELEIINL

-435 KNELKLKKDKNA
+435 KNELKLKKDKNT

-461 TELLK
+461 TKLLK
-466 SNKNNKKFFFS
+466 SNEDNKKKFFS
-477 KDFELKINVKKVYLD
+477 KNFELKINVKKVYLD
-492 TNNKIDNLKGKIIL
+492 ANNKIDNLNGKIIL
-506 SKNEVVNLNLES
+506 SNNEVVNLNLES

-551 RYKFIKGFNEG
+551 RYKFIKGFTKG
-562 KLDFYSSKKNNESK
+562 KLDFYSSKKNNLSK
-576 SNLKIYDFKLK
+576 SNLKIYDFKLT
-587 ELPALTKILSL
+587 ELPALTKLLSL

-611 GIRFTEFEMNFDNKA
+611 GIRFSEFEMDFDNKA
-626 DLMTINEIYAI
+626 DLMTINELYAI

-646 GYIEKDNLISL
+646 GYVEKDNLISL
-657 RGTLVPATTINKTIG
+657 RGTLVPATTINKAIG

-698 GPPQDL
+698 GPPKDL

-725 IKKKLVKF
+725 IKK
-733 NFNMSFFS
+733 N

>member
-1 MIKIIYR
+1 MIKIVYR
-8 LFISLTLII
+8 LFVSLTLII
-17 ALIVIYLSIIGV
+17 ALIVIYLSIIGI

-34 NNQITSKVR
+34 NNQITLKVR

-99 NEFAISELVIST
+99 NEFAISELAIST

-205 KSLNIPKINAKK
+205 KNLNIPKLNAKK
-217 NADNFLITGSVKNKD
+217 YDDNFLVTGIVKNKD
-232 LNFEKNEIKK
+232 LNFEKNDIKK

-276 LDIQGSIN
+276 LDIQASVY

-292 FLGDNSIL
+292 FIGDNSIL

-311 QQIKFNYNKNKIEI
+311 QQIKINYNKSKIEI

-380 LKLKGALKKDKLE
+380 LKLKGALKKDKLK
-393 FDHIIL
+393 FYYIVL

-418 IEELESINL
+418 IDELETINL

-435 KNELKLKKDKNA
+435 KNELKLKKDKNV

-466 SNKNNKKFFFS
+466 SNEDNKKKFFS
-477 KDFELKINVKKVYLD
+477 KNFELKINVEKVFLD
-492 TNNKIDNLKGKIIL
+492 ANNKIDNLKGKIIL
-506 SKNEVVNLNLES
+506 SNNEVVNLNLES
-518 DFSDNK
+518 DFSNNK

-551 RYKFIKGFNEG
+551 RYKFIKGFTEG

-611 GIRFTEFEMNFDNKA
+611 GIRFSEFEMNFDNKA

-646 GYIEKDNLISL
+646 GYVEKDNIVSL
-657 RGTLVPATTINKTIG
+657 RGTLVPATTINKTIS

-678 NILVGKKVGEG
+678 NILVGQKVGEG

-698 GPPQDL
+698 GSPKDL

-725 IKKKLVKF
+725 IKK
-733 NFNMSFFS
+733 N

>member
-8 LFISLTLII
+8 LFISLTLTI
-17 ALIVIYLSIIGV
+17 ALIVIYLSIFGL

-70 TLGTDLSYQDN
+70 TLGTDLFYQDN

-111 KSIALKDLIILVKEV
+111 KSISLKDLIILVKEV

-150 EFNEVGNIK
+150 EFNEAGNIK

-205 KSLNIPKINAKK
+205 KSLSIPKLNAKK
-217 NADNFLITGSVKNKD
+217 NDDNFLVTGSVKNKD
-232 LNFEKNEIKK
+232 LNFEKNDIKK
-242 FLDNELI
+242 ILDNELV

-268 DNKLKIKN
+268 DNNLKIKN
-276 LDIQGSIN
+276 LDIQST
-284 VNKLDIDN
+284 VNISKLDIDN
-292 FLGDNSIL
+292 FLGNNSIL

-311 QQIKFNYNKNKIEI
+311 QQIKINYNKSKIEI
-325 TGSGNIFIQN
+325 IGSGNIFIQK
-335 NLDVINYQ
+335 NLDVISYQ
-343 ITNTQDNYL
+343 ITNIQDNYL
-352 FNLDF
+352 FTLNF

-372 KDVESSLS
+372 KDIESSLS
-380 LKLKGALKKDKLE
+380 LKFKGALKKEKLK
-393 FDHIIL
+393 FDYIIL
-399 TEDKNIISIENLQ
+399 EEDKNIISIENLQ
-412 LSKDFK
+412 LAKDFK
-418 IEELESINL
+418 IEELETINL
-427 NFEDKSKL
+427 NFEDKLKL
-435 KNELKLKKDKNA
+435 KNELKLKKDNNT
-447 YVISGASFNADHLI
+447 YVISGTSFNADNLI

-466 SNKNNKKFFFS
+466 SKEDNNKKFFS
-477 KDFELKINVKKVYLD
+477 KKFELKINVKKVYLD

-506 SKNEVVNLNLES
+506 SNNEVVNLSLES
-518 DFSDNK
+518 YFSNNK

-551 RYKFIKGFNEG
+551 RYKFIKGFTEG
-562 KLDFYSSKKNNESK
+562 KLDFYSSKKNNVT
-576 SNLKIYDFKLK
+576 NTTIKIYDFKLK
-587 ELPALTKILSL
+587 ELPALTKILTL
-598 ASLQGIAD
+598 ASLQGVVD

-611 GIRFTEFEMNFDNKA
+611 GIRFDQFEMKFNDSGNN
-626 DLMTINEIYAI
+626 IVIEEIYAI

-657 RGTLVPATTINKTIG
+657 RGTLVPATTINKAIG
-672 SIPLIG
+672 SIPILG
-678 NILVGKKVGEG
+678 DILVGKKVGEG

-698 GPPQDL
+698 GLPQDL

-725 IKKKLVKF
+725 IKK
-733 NFNMSFFS
+733 N

>member
-8 LFISLTLII
+8 LFISLTLTI
-17 ALIVIYLSIIGV
+17 ALIVIYLSIIGI

-34 NNQITSKVR
+34 NNQITLKVR

-99 NEFAISELVIST
+99 NEFAISELAIST
-111 KSIALKDLIILVKEV
+111 KYISLKDLIILVKEV
-126 KNYQQLYIA
+126 KNYQQLFIA

-168 NNAELTLSNKKV
+168 NNAELTLSNKKL

-193 LNLEDLTFLLNN
+193 LNFEDLTFLLNN
-205 KSLNIPKINAKK
+205 KSLNIPKLNAKK
-217 NADNFLITGSVKNKD
+217 NDNNFLVTGSVKNKD

-242 FLDNELI
+242 LLDNELI

-276 LDIQGSIN
+276 LDIQSSVN

-311 QQIKFNYNKNKIEI
+311 QQIKFNYNKSKIEI
-325 TGSGNIFIQN
+325 TGSGNIFVQN

-343 ITNTQDNYL
+343 ITNIQDNYL

-393 FDHIIL
+393 FDHITL

-418 IEELESINL
+418 IEELETINL
-427 NFEDKSKL
+427 NFGDKSKF
-435 KNELKLKKDKNA
+435 KNELKLKKDKNT
-447 YVISGASFNADHLI
+447 YDISGASFNADHLI

-466 SNKNNKKFFFS
+466 SNEDNKKKFFS

-492 TNNKIDNLKGKIIL
+492 ANNKIDNLKCKIIL
-506 SKNEVVNLNLES
+506 SNK
-518 DFSDNK
+518 K

-551 RYKFIKGFNEG
+551 RYKFIKGFTEG

-587 ELPALTKILSL
+587 
-598 ASLQGIAD
+598 
-606 LLSGE
+606 
-611 GIRFTEFEMNFDNKA
+611 
-626 DLMTINEIYAI
+626 
-637 GPAISILME
+637 
-646 GYIEKDNLISL
+646 
-657 RGTLVPATTINKTIG
+657 
-672 SIPLIG
+672 
-678 NILVGKKVGEG
+678 
-689 VFGVSFKIK
+689 
-698 GPPQDL
+698 
-704 ETTVNPIK
+704 
-712 TLTPRF
+712 
-718 ITRTLEK
+718 
-725 IKKKLVKF
+725 
-733 NFNMSFFS
+733 

>member
-8 LFISLTLII
+8 LFISLTLTI

-62 LSFTVDLK
+62 LSFTIDLK
-70 TLGTDLSYQDN
+70 TLGTDLFYQDN
-81 IIQLENLKSQIS
+81 IIQLENLKTQIS

-111 KSIALKDLIILVKEV
+111 KSISLKDLIILVKEV

-217 NADNFLITGSVKNKD
+217 NDDNFLVTGRVKNKD
-232 LNFEKNEIKK
+232 LNFEKNEIKT
-242 FLDNELI
+242 FLDNEII

-268 DNKLKIKN
+268 DNNLKIKN
-276 LDIQGSIN
+276 LDIQASVN

-292 FLGDNSIL
+292 FLGDNYIL

-311 QQIKFNYNKNKIEI
+311 QQIKINYNKSKIEI

-343 ITNTQDNYL
+343 ITNIQDNYL

-418 IEELESINL
+418 IEELETINL
-427 NFEDKSKL
+427 NYEDRSKL
-435 KNELKLKKDKNA
+435 KNELKLKKDKNT

-466 SNKNNKKFFFS
+466 SNEDNKKKFFS
-477 KDFELKINVKKVYLD
+477 KNFELKINVKKVYLD
-492 TNNKIDNLKGKIIL
+492 ANNKIDNLKGKIIL
-506 SKNEVVNLNLES
+506 SNNEVVNLNLES
-518 DFSDNK
+518 NFSNNK
-524 KITFTIRDNNGEKI
+524 KITLTIRDNNDEKI

-551 RYKFIKGFNEG
+551 RYKFIKGFTEG
-562 KLDFYSSKKNNESK
+562 KLDFYSIKKNNVSK

-657 RGTLVPATTINKTIG
+657 RGTLVPATILNKTIG

-725 IKKKLVKF
+725 IKK
-733 NFNMSFFS
+733 N

>member
-17 ALIVIYLSIIGV
+17 TLIVIYLSIIGI
-29 KTDKF
+29 KTDNF
-34 NNQITSKVR
+34 NYQITSKVR

-62 LSFTVDLK
+62 FSFTVNLK

-81 IIQLENLKSQIS
+81 IIQLENLKAQIS

-99 NEFAISELVIST
+99 NEFAISELAIST
-111 KSIALKDLIILVKEV
+111 KAIALKDLIILVKEV
-126 KNYQQLYIA
+126 KNYQQLFIA

-180 TKLNFIFQANNKE
+180 TKLNFIFQAKNKE
-193 LNLEDLTFLLNN
+193 LNLEDSTFLLNN
-205 KSLNIPKINAKK
+205 KNLNIPKLNVKK
-217 NADNFLITGSVKNKD
+217 IDDNFLVTGNVKNKY
-232 LNFEKNEIKK
+232 LNFEKNEIKI

-276 LDIQGSIN
+276 LDIQASVN

-292 FLGDNSIL
+292 FLGNNSIL

-311 QQIKFNYNKNKIEI
+311 QQIKINYNKSKIEI

-335 NLDVINYQ
+335 NFDVINYQ

-372 KDVESSLS
+372 KDIESSLS
-380 LKLKGALKKDKLE
+380 LKLKGVLKKNKLE

-418 IEELESINL
+418 IEELETINL
-427 NFEDKSKL
+427 NFGDKSKF

-466 SNKNNKKFFFS
+466 SNKDNKKIFFS

-518 DFSDNK
+518 DSSDNK

-551 RYKFIKGFNEG
+551 RYKFIKGFTEG
-562 KLDFYSSKKNNESK
+562 KLDFYSRKK
-576 SNLKIYDFKLK
+576 I
-587 ELPALTKILSL
+587 TSL
-598 ASLQGIAD
+598 NQI
-606 LLSGE
+606 
-611 GIRFTEFEMNFDNKA
+611 
-626 DLMTINEIYAI
+626 
-637 GPAISILME
+637 
-646 GYIEKDNLISL
+646 
-657 RGTLVPATTINKTIG
+657 
-672 SIPLIG
+672 
-678 NILVGKKVGEG
+678 
-689 VFGVSFKIK
+689 
-698 GPPQDL
+698 
-704 ETTVNPIK
+704 
-712 TLTPRF
+712 
-718 ITRTLEK
+718 
-725 IKKKLVKF
+725 
-733 NFNMSFFS
+733 

>member
-1 MIKIIYR
+1 MIKIVYR

-17 ALIVIYLSIIGV
+17 ALIVIYLSIIGI

-34 NNQITSKVR
+34 NNQITLKVS

-99 NEFAISELVIST
+99 NEFAISELAIST

-126 KNYQQLYIA
+126 KNYQQLFIA

-205 KSLNIPKINAKK
+205 KSLNIPKLNAKK
-217 NADNFLITGSVKNKD
+217 NDDNFLVTGSVKNKD

-276 LDIQGSIN
+276 LDIQASVN

-311 QQIKFNYNKNKIEI
+311 QEIKINYNKSKIEI

-335 NLDVINYQ
+335 NLDVIKYQ
-343 ITNTQDNYL
+343 ITNIEDNYL
-352 FNLDF
+352 FDLDF

-380 LKLKGALKKDKLE
+380 LKLKGALKKDKFE

-418 IEELESINL
+418 IEELETINL
-427 NFEDKSKL
+427 NFEDRSKL
-435 KNELKLKKDKNA
+435 KNELKLKKDKNT

-466 SNKNNKKFFFS
+466 SN
-477 KDFELKINVKKVYLD
+477 E
-492 TNNKIDNLKGKIIL
+492 
-506 SKNEVVNLNLES
+506 
-518 DFSDNK
+518 DNK
-524 KITFTIRDNNGEKI
+524 KNF
-538 TTLFSD
+538 
-544 EAKPLVD
+544 LV
-551 RYKFIKGFNEG
+551 
-562 KLDFYSSKKNNESK
+562 
-576 SNLKIYDFKLK
+576 
-587 ELPALTKILSL
+587 KIL
-598 ASLQGIAD
+598 
-606 LLSGE
+606 
-611 GIRFTEFEMNFDNKA
+611 N
-626 DLMTINEIYAI
+626 
-637 GPAISILME
+637 
-646 GYIEKDNLISL
+646 
-657 RGTLVPATTINKTIG
+657 
-672 SIPLIG
+672 
-678 NILVGKKVGEG
+678 
-689 VFGVSFKIK
+689 
-698 GPPQDL
+698 
-704 ETTVNPIK
+704 
-712 TLTPRF
+712 
-718 ITRTLEK
+718 
-725 IKKKLVKF
+725 
-733 NFNMSFFS
+733 

>member
-17 ALIVIYLSIIGV
+17 ALTVIYLSIIGI

-93 LKSIFK
+93 LKSFFK
-99 NEFAISELVIST
+99 NEFAISELAIST
-111 KSIALKDLIILVKEV
+111 KSIALKDLIILVKEI
-126 KNYQQLYIA
+126 KNYQQLFVA

-205 KSLNIPKINAKK
+205 KSLNIPKLNAKK
-217 NADNFLITGSVKNKD
+217 NDDNFLVTGIVKNKD
-232 LNFEKNEIKK
+232 LNFEKNDIKN
-242 FLDNELI
+242 FLDNKLI

-276 LDIQGSIN
+276 LDIQASVN

-292 FLGDNSIL
+292 FIGDNSIL

-311 QQIKFNYNKNKIEI
+311 QQIKINYNKSKIEI
-325 TGSGNIFIQN
+325 TGSGSIFIQN

-343 ITNTQDNYL
+343 ITNIQDNYL

-380 LKLKGALKKDKLE
+380 LKLKGALIKDELK

-412 LSKDFK
+412 LSKNFK
-418 IEELESINL
+418 IDELENINL

-435 KNELKLKKDKNA
+435 KNELKLKKDKNV

-466 SNKNNKKFFFS
+466 SNEDNKKKFFS
-477 KDFELKINVKKVYLD
+477 KNFELKINVEKVYLD
-492 TNNKIDNLKGKIIL
+492 ANNKIDNLKGKIIL
-506 SKNEVVNLNLES
+506 SNNEVVNLNLES
-518 DFSDNK
+518 DFSNNK

-551 RYKFIKGFNEG
+551 RYKFIKGFSEG
-562 KLDFYSSKKNNESK
+562 KLDFYSTKQNNQSK

-611 GIRFTEFEMNFDNKA
+611 GIRFSEFEMNFDNKA

-646 GYIEKDNLISL
+646 GYVEKDNLVSL

-678 NILVGKKVGEG
+678 NILVGQKVGEG
-689 VFGVSFKIK
+689 CFW
-698 GPPQDL
+698 
-704 ETTVNPIK
+704 
-712 TLTPRF
+712 R
-718 ITRTLEK
+718 
-725 IKKKLVKF
+725 
-733 NFNMSFFS
+733 

>member
-1 MIKIIYR
+1 MIKIVYR

-17 ALIVIYLSIIGV
+17 ALIVIYLSIIGI

-34 NNQITSKVR
+34 NNQIISKVR

-62 LSFTVDLK
+62 FSFTVDLK
-70 TLGTDLSYQDN
+70 TLGTDLSYKDN
-81 IIQLENLKSQIS
+81 IIQLENLKSQIL

-99 NEFAISELVIST
+99 NEFAISELAIST
-111 KSIALKDLIILVKEV
+111 KSISLKDLIVLVKEV
-126 KNYQQLYIA
+126 KNYQQLFIA

-205 KSLNIPKINAKK
+205 KSLNIPKLNAKK
-217 NADNFLITGSVKNKD
+217 NNDDNFLVTGSVKNKD
-232 LNFEKNEIKK
+232 LNFEKNDIKK
-242 FLDNELI
+242 FLDNALI
-249 NKNLNNLSFNSES
+249 NKNLNNLSFNSKS

-276 LDIQGSIN
+276 LDIQASVN

-292 FLGDNSIL
+292 FIGDNSIL
-300 PNIKKNLVFEN
+300 PNIKKNLVFED
-311 QQIKFNYNKNKIEI
+311 QQIKINYNKSKIEI

-335 NLDVINYQ
+335 NIDVINYQ
-343 ITNTQDNYL
+343 ITNIKDNYL

-380 LKLKGALKKDKLE
+380 LKLKGALKKDKFE

-418 IEELESINL
+418 IEELETINL

-435 KNELKLKKDKNA
+435 KNELKLKKDKNV

-466 SNKNNKKFFFS
+466 SNEDNKRKFFS
-477 KDFELKINVKKVYLD
+477 KNFELKINVEKVYLD
-492 TNNKIDNLKGKIIL
+492 PNNKINNLKGKIIL
-506 SKNEVVNLNLES
+506 SNNEVVNLNLES
-518 DFSDNK
+518 DFSNNK

-544 EAKPLVD
+544 EAKLLVD
-551 RYKFIKGFNEG
+551 RYKFIKGFSEG

-598 ASLQGIAD
+598 ASLQGITD

-611 GIRFTEFEMNFDNKA
+611 GIRFSEFEMNFDNKA

-646 GYIEKDNLISL
+646 GYVETDSLVSL

-678 NILVGKKVGEG
+678 NILVGQKVGEG

-698 GPPQDL
+698 GPPKDL

-725 IKKKLVKF
+725 IKK
-733 NFNMSFFS
+733 N